1 MKLSGFLPRL
11 ARASLYALT
20 GAVPETAGL
29 VREREQQEEL
39 LRKNAEA
46 LEQANNQLVKEIEEQ
61 KQAKEQI
68 KMLVRF
74 PADDPSPVVRIDAD
88 GTVVYGNASS
98 APLLRAWQ
106 SGVGLLVPDVIKDT
120 VHGSLASQKGVEM
133 EHFADGRIYSLQV
146 VPFPDSGYVNVY
158 GRDITK
164 RKNTED
170 QLARVHEHLENEVL
184 ARTGELRGTN
194 ELLRMEIN
202 ERAKAEAA
210 LSKRQQVLES
220 IYAIETTFSESLE
233 NAYDQI
239 ALTIAHIINVPYAAV
254 GQVEKGR
261 FRYLSQLTNGVLTH
275 EKDTPVAGHPCGI
288 VYREKKICHFN
299 GDLRAMFP
307 EQAGSLAEAYS
318 SYVSIPILSKKGEV
332 NGMICV
338 LAKEE
343 MAFEDN
349 DVHLM
354 EIFAR
359 YMGHEIEHGVM
370 DEQLRSAHEIS
381 LLGTLASGV
390 AHEVRNPLNGILA
403 ISEALFQSIGDNKE
417 YLPYLEHIRN
427 QVHRLSA
434 LMKDLLDLGKPLMQS
449 EFMPHPLDELIRTVI
464 DTFRHSSAHKMRTI
478 DFVSA
483 PSAGVCLVMANST
496 KLQQVFFNLLE
507 NACDHSPENEPVV
520 VEISRPEELFVVVR
534 VVDRGKG
541 IPPELIDRVFEP
553 FFTTRKGGTGLGLS
567 IVKHIVEMH
576 LGAISLSNNTPPPGL
591 TVEVRL
597 PHFAEQK

>member
-1 MKLSGFLPRL
+1 MVMKLSNLFPRRTRDML
-11 ARASLYALT
+11 QPHT
-20 GAVPETAGL
+20 GAAKGNNSGAGPVHDQEQL
-29 VREREQQEEL
+29 EQLLRERT
-39 LRKNAEA
+39 EA
-46 LEQANNQLVKEIEEQ
+46 LEQANKKLAREIEER
-61 KQAKEQI
+61 KQAEKRL
-68 KMLVRF
+68 M
-74 PADDPSPVVRIDAD
+74 
-88 GTVVYGNASS
+88 S
-98 APLLRAWQ
+98 AR
-106 SGVGLLVPDVIKDT
+106 
-120 VHGSLASQKGVEM
+120 E
-133 EHFADGRIYSLQV
+133 
-146 VPFPDSGYVNVY
+146 N
-158 GRDITK
+158 
-164 RKNTED
+164 
-170 QLARVHEHLENEVL
+170 LENEVL

-194 ELLRMEIN
+194 ELLRLEIT
-202 ERAKAEAA
+202 ERNKAETA

-220 IYAIETTFSESLE
+220 IYAIETTFTESLE

-239 ALTIAHIINVPYAAV
+239 ALTISQIINVPYVAV

-261 FRYLSQLTNGVLTH
+261 FKYLSQLTNGVLSH
-275 EKDTPVAGHPCGI
+275 DKDVPVAGHPCGI
-288 VYREKKICHFN
+288 VYRERKICHYN

-307 EQAGSLAEAYS
+307 EHTGSLNESYS
-318 SYVSIPILSKKGEV
+318 SYMSIPILSKKGDV
-332 NGMICV
+332 LGMICV

-343 MAFEDN
+343 RAFEDS

-359 YMGHEIEHGVM
+359 YMGHEMEHEIMEG
-370 DEQLRSAHEIS
+370 QLRSAHEIS
-381 LLGTLASGV
+381 ILGRLASGV

-403 ISEALFQSIGDNKE
+403 ISEALFLSIGDNKE

-449 EFMPHPLDELIRTVI
+449 EFMPQPLEELIKSVL
-464 DTFRHSSAHKMRTI
+464 DTFHHSSAHKARTI
-478 DFVSA
+478 NFVPAASGGA
-483 PSAGVCLVMANST
+483 FLVMANST

-520 VEISRPEELFVVVR
+520 IEMSRPEESFVAVR
-534 VVDRGKG
+534 VIDRGKG
-541 IPPELIDRVFEP
+541 IPPELMDRVFEP

>member
-1 MKLSGFLPRL
+1 MKLSGLLHRIRW
-11 ARASLYALT
+11 AIAYALT
-20 GAVPETAGL
+20 GAVPETL
-29 VREREQQEEL
+29 ERVREREQ
-39 LRKNAEA
+39 
-46 LEQANNQLVKEIEEQ
+46 LEQVLRERAKTLEGTNKQLAKEIEER
-61 KQAKEQI
+61 KQAEEQI

-74 PADDPSPVVRIDAD
+74 TADDPSPLVRIDAA
-88 GTVVYGNASS
+88 GTVVYGNAAS
-98 APLLRAWQ
+98 AHLLRAWQ

-133 EHFADGRIYSLQV
+133 ELSADGRIYSLQV
-146 VPFPDSGYVNVY
+146 VPFSDSGYVNVY

-194 ELLRMEIN
+194 ELLRLEIS
-202 ERAKAEAA
+202 ERNKAEAA

-254 GQVEKGR
+254 GQVEKGS
-261 FRYLSQLTNGVLTH
+261 FKYLSQLTNGVLTH

-288 VYREKKICHFN
+288 VYREKKICHLSGN
-299 GDLRAMFP
+299 IRAMFP
-307 EQAGSLAEAYS
+307 EQT
-318 SYVSIPILSKKGEV
+318 ILSKKGEV

-359 YMGHEIEHGVM
+359 YMGHEIEHGIM

-390 AHEVRNPLNGILA
+390 AHEVGNPLNGILA

-449 EFMPHPLDELIRTVI
+449 EFMPQPLDELIRSVI
-464 DTFRHSSAHKMRTI
+464 DTFHHSSAHKMRTI
-478 DFVSA
+478 DFVPA
-483 PSAGVCLVMANST
+483 ASAGVRLVMANST

-507 NACDHSPENEPVV
+507 NACDHSPENEPVI

-541 IPPELIDRVFEP
+541 IPPELIGRVFEP

-576 LGAISLSNNTPPPGL
+576 MGAISLSNNIPPPGL